1 MINISGNTC
10 PILLS
15 ALPPWKGGRGR
26 RIGKEEE
33 GKGEEMGKGE
43 AKRKGER
50 AEKKKIWVK
59 KRGKDQKVNTPIQG
73 KVQNYYF

>member
-33 GKGEEMGKGE
+33 GKGEEMEKGE
-43 AKRKGER
+43 ENRVEKEKE
-50 AEKKKIWVK
+50 EKKRRK
-59 KRGKDQKVNTPIQG
+59 KAQKVNTPIPG